1 MKNRKSNNGNAI
13 YRYGYNNKMSI
24 SSEQLKK
31 FLGVEDTQDIEN
43 RIDVNIKVEPK
54 RMIVELVENDKY

>member
-1 MKNRKSNNGNAI
+1 MKNKKPNSGNAI

-24 SSEQLKK
+24 NSEQLKK

-43 RIDVNIKVEPK
+43 RIDVNIMVEPK
-54 RMIVELVENDKY
+54 RMVVELVENDK